1 MTLWLLLLGVGT
13 LVFVWS
19 RRAKQARDNWLRA
32 LNLLGKWELEG
43 RADAA
48 EVPRRSLTLTGTL
61 SAGKYVARDGDAV
74 ERGRVALERSC
85 VDAGGNRRRGCRHRA
100 ETLRP
105 ALVRARPDRPR
116 RPRAPTRD
124 IRQAGRQ
131 RGSLGASAEAA
142 RLTASMEGRREPGV
156 QQQCADRPALAAC
169 RRRRAP
175 GRASAAARRLPNGRR

>member
-48 EVPRRSLTLTGTL
+48 EAPRRSLTLTGTL

-74 ERGRVALERSC
+74 ERGEWRLSGHALTLAATEGE
-85 VDAGGNRRRGCRHRA
+85 DAGTGPKRYD
-100 ETLRP
+100 LRLFEP
-105 ALVRARPDRPR
+105 GRIGLDGP
-116 RPRAPTRD
+116 
-124 IRQAGRQ
+124 GRQ
-131 RGSLGASAEAA
+131 REIYVK
-142 RLTASMEGRREPGV
+142 REGNVVHLVQAPKRRG
-156 QQQCADRPALAAC
+156 
-169 RRRRAP
+169 
-175 GRASAAARRLPNGRR
+175 